1 MVYRLSSISANL
13 DESTLV
19 FDNGDKVELVSYLA
33 MYDWDNPAPHSTEDS
48 FKIGK
53 VVKLYGITWQE
64 IEEEARLMNG

>member
-1 MVYRLSSISANL
+1 MVYRLSSISADL

-53 VVKLYGITWQE
+53 VVKEYNITDEE

>member
-33 MYDWDNPAPHSTEDS
+33 KYDWDNPAPHSTEDS
-48 FKIGK
+48 F
-53 VVKLYGITWQE
+53 
-64 IEEEARLMNG
+64 